1 MNSTKLLF
9 IAMILFAFFSNSAF
23 SAEINKNNLYG
34 SWQCK
39 YDFNDPNKG
48 LKLNFN
54 YNIHFMENGTSQ
66 GFATLLVSMGG
77 LPELI
82 YKEIDESLWTVKDNE
97 LNITTKNI
105 QFINVNNPDVEK
117 LLDLQQLFPKK
128 VNESVKIIELTKN
141 LIKIKPNK
149 DSGVYQCSKI

>member
-9 IAMILFAFFSNSAF
+9 VSMLLSFFVSHSAF

-34 SWQCK
+34 NWQCK

-48 LKLNFN
+48 LKVNFN
-54 YNIHFMENGTSQ
+54 YNIHFMKNGTSQ

-82 YKEIDESLWTVKDNE
+82 YKEVDESLWTVKDNE
-97 LNITTKNI
+97 LNLTTKKI

-117 LLDLQQLFPKK
+117 LLNLQQLFPKK
-128 VNESVKIIELTKN
+128 INESVIIIELTKH
-141 LIKIKPNK
+141 LIKIKPKK
-149 DSGVYQCSKI
+149 DSGVYQCSKG